1 MEGSGVTPHP
11 IVETENLWKSFKI
24 KYLGGLKT
32 RKIIALKEV
41 SIRVFSGEVVGI
53 VGESGC
59 GKTTLGRIVL
69 GIEKPDRGEVYW
81 FGKNLKSLTKE
92 EYKRLRPKIQAVF
105 QDPYSSLNP
114 RYKVKD
120 ILLEPYL
127 INVENNRKNGLKKAE
142 EILNQ
147 VGIDSSFLEKYPH
160 ELSGGQRQ
168 RVALA
173 RTLMINPSLIVL
185 DEPTSAL
192 DVTVQAQILE
202 LLLELKNRFFLSYLI
217 ISHSLPVISYLS
229 DWIAVLYLGEIVEIF
244 HRKIFKN
251 VLHHPYTMLLLSS
264 EVGLD
269 HPLDFSTF
277 YLNGVTDGERA
288 QSQDKIVVGCSFY
301 SRCKERSERCKK
313 EKPFLKMLS
322 SLQYISCLNR

>member
-1 MEGSGVTPHP
+1 MVRSEVTQHP
-11 IVETENLWKSFKI
+11 IVETKNIWKSFTI
-24 KYLGGLKT
+24 RYLGGLKT
-32 RKIIALKEV
+32 RRIIALKDV
-41 SIRVFSGEVVGI
+41 SIKVLSGEVLGV

-69 GIEKPDRGEVYW
+69 GVEKPDRGEVYW
-81 FGKNLKSLTKE
+81 FGKNLKNLTKE
-92 EYKRLRPKIQAVF
+92 EHKKFRSKIQAVF

-127 INVENNRKNGLKKAE
+127 INVENNKRNGLKKAE
-142 EILNQ
+142 EILDQ
-147 VGIDSSFLEKYPH
+147 VGIDPSFLEKYPH

-173 RTLMINPSLIVL
+173 RALMINPSLVVL

-202 LLLELKNRFFLSYLI
+202 LLLELKNKFFLSYLI

-229 DWIAVLYLGEIVEIF
+229 DWIAVLYLGEVVEIF

-264 EVGLD
+264 EINID
-269 HPLDFSTF
+269 NPLDFSTLP
-277 YLNGVTDGERA
+277 LNGLTDGERS
-288 QSQDKIVVGCSFY
+288 QYQDKTIVGCSFY
-301 SRCKERSERCKK
+301 LRCREKSEICKK
-313 EKPFLKMLS
+313 EKPSLKMLS
-322 SLQYISCLNR
+322 PLQYISCFNR

>member
-1 MEGSGVTPHP
+1 MAQHP
-11 IVETENLWKSFKI
+11 IVETKNIWKSFKI
-24 KYLGGLKT
+24 RYLGGLKT
-32 RKIIALKEV
+32 RKIIALKDV
-41 SIRVFSGEVVGI
+41 SIKVFSGEVVGI

-69 GIEKPDRGEVYW
+69 GVEKPDRGEVYW
-81 FGKNLKSLTKE
+81 FGKSLKNLTRE
-92 EYKRLRPKIQAVF
+92 EYKKLRPKIQAVF

-114 RYKVKD
+114 RYKIKD

-127 INVENNRKNGLKKAE
+127 INIENNRKNGLKKAE

-202 LLLELKNRFFLSYLI
+202 LLLELKRKFFLSYLI

-244 HRKIFKN
+244 HRKVFKN

-264 EVGLD
+264 EISLD
-269 HPLDFSTF
+269 RPLDFSAS
-277 YLNGVTDGERA
+277 YLNGLTDGERSQA
-288 QSQDKIVVGCSFY
+288 QDETVVGCSFY
-301 SRCKERSERCKK
+301 PRCKEKSERCKN
-313 EKPFLKMLS
+313 EKPSLKMLS
-322 SLQYISCLNR
+322 YLQYISCFNR